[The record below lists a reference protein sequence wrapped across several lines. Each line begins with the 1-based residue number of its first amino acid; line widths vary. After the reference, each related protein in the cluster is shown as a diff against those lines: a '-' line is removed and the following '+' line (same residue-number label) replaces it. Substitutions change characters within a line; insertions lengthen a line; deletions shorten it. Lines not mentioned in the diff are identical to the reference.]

1 MDKSLKLNWHK
12 SSNFGDQLNPYLV
25 KKMWGFDSFK
35 IKEGYKEPHVMMI
48 GSILNEANSQTLVLG
63 SGFVGENR
71 FFEGAPKIIT
81 VRGKKTLQ
89 MVKDVGIETS
99 EVGLGDPAILMPDYF
114 TPNPGFN
121 KYDIGI
127 IPHIVDM
134 ELAEQIFGRKRGS
147 RIIDLRLVGETFQ
160 EIESIINQICSC
172 RCIISSSLHG
182 LIIAHTYGIP
192 GIWCEFSDMVIG
204 GGFKFKDYMSAHGV
218 EEVSV
223 PYLDLKN
230 PKSFLT
236 IPEIKT
242 LAKNVIVDSNH
253 EREKMRAIT
262 SNVYDII
269 QSSKKMYL
277 L

>member
-25 KKMWGFDSFK
+25 KKMWGFNSFK
-35 IKEGYKEPHVMMI
+35 INEGSKDPHVMMI

-63 SGFVGENR
+63 SGFVGVNR
-71 FFEGAPKIIT
+71 FFEGVPRIIT

-89 MVKDVGIETS
+89 MVNDVGVKTDEIS
-99 EVGLGDPAILMPDYF
+99 LGDPAILIPDYF
-114 TPNPGFN
+114 TPSPGID

-127 IPHIVDM
+127 IPHIIDM
-134 ELAEQIFGRKRGS
+134 EYAQKIFGRKRGS
-147 RIIDLRLVGETFQ
+147 RIIDLRLVGETFD
-160 EIESIINQICSC
+160 EMESIINQICSC

-204 GGFKFKDYMSAHGV
+204 EGFKFKDYMSAHGV
-218 EEVSV
+218 DEDSV
-223 PYLDLKN
+223 PYLNLKEPN
-230 PKSFLT
+230 SFLT

-253 EREKMRAIT
+253 EREKMRAII

-269 QSSKKMYL
+269 CSNKKMYL

>member
-1 MDKSLKLNWHK
+1 MDKALKLNWHK

-25 KKMWGFDSFK
+25 KKMWGFNSFK

-71 FFEGAPKIIT
+71 FFDGAPRIIT

-89 MVKDVGIETS
+89 MVGDVGIET
-99 EVGLGDPAILMPDYF
+99 ENIGLGDPAILMPDYF
-114 TPNPGFN
+114 SPSQNLN
-121 KYDIGI
+121 KYDLGI
-127 IPHIVDM
+127 IPHLVDM
-134 ELAEQIFGRKRGS
+134 EIAGEIFGRKRGT
-147 RIIDLRLVGETFQ
+147 RIIDLRLIGETFT
-160 EIESIINQICSC
+160 EIESIVNQICSC

-204 GGFKFKDYMSAHGV
+204 EGFKFKDYMSAHGV
-218 EEVSV
+218 NEDSV
-223 PYLDLKN
+223 PYLNFKDPNGL
-230 PKSFLT
+230 LT
-236 IPEIKT
+236 VPEIKG
-242 LAKNVIVDSNH
+242 LAKNIIIDSEQ
-253 EREKMRAIT
+253 EREKMKEI
-262 SNVYDII
+262 SNSVYDII
-269 QSSKKMYL
+269 QSSKRMYL